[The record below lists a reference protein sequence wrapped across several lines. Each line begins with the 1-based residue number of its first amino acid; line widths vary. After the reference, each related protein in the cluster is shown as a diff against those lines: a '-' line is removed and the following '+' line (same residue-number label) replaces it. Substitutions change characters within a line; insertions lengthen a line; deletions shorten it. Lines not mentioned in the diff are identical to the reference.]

1 MNDIKSKTC
10 QELVIK
16 IEYELNQKSAIVVTL
31 LEILLDEDNELYGFA
46 NDKQKELLLHLRE
59 EAKIIRILSE
69 ELGIWLV
76 EQQA

>member
-10 QELVIK
+10 QELVRK